1 MFVVLVP
8 PTYAK
13 AGSPGLH
20 DYQLEEAARRASRF
34 SRHQSQWPVAAVF
47 LLCIKTL
54 DESPH
59 DKYQGSS
66 ASSGDIRHFLI
77 PLQTVA
83 HMYHCIYPSLV
94 LVSAQLPSNC
104 IPMSLESS
112 LT

>member
-1 MFVVLVP
+1 MFVVLVSSDRC
-8 PTYAK
+8 TYAK
-13 AGSPGLH
+13 AGSPGT
-20 DYQLEEAARRASRF
+20 ASRRRLDVPLD
-34 SRHQSQWPVAAVF
+34 SAADIN
-47 LLCIKTL
+47 LNGLTL

-59 DKYQGSS
+59 DKYQGTSN

-77 PLQTVA
+77 PLRTVA